1 MQTPCNDNPVNVE
14 ASPPG
19 LIRRMASI
27 LYDSLLLGAVL
38 FLAGLPLPLI
48 PEAMR
53 GSWWMNILTRTYL
66 VSTCLLFFT
75 WFWTHGGQTLGMRA
89 WRLKVVGVDGGP
101 IGWRAAVVRFFG
113 AILSWSA
120 LGLGYLWI
128 LMDREKLAWHDR
140 MSATRLSLIPKRRAG

>member
-1 MQTPCNDNPVNVE
+1 MST
-14 ASPPG
+14 
-19 LIRRMASI
+19 
-27 LYDSLLLGAVL
+27 
-38 FLAGLPLPLI
+38 
-48 PEAMR
+48 
-53 GSWWMNILTRTYL
+53 LTRAYL
-66 VSTCLLFFT
+66 VSTCLLFFI

-101 IGWRAAVVRFFG
+101 IGWRAAVVRCFG

-128 LMDREKLAWHDR
+128 LVDREKLAWHDR